1 MTKAFGDLHPH
12 TLQVEKTTS
21 ANRPLVTGDRFRT
34 FENIGTGR
42 RIELETDPCAS
53 EIPRCAA
60 LYLVA
65 LLQNQ
70 RIFLISHNLICN
82 NDNLISPLQR
92 QVCHQ

>member
-1 MTKAFGDLHPH
+1 MTKAFGDLHPQ
-12 TLQVEKTTS
+12 TLQVEKMTS
-21 ANRPLVTGDRFRT
+21 ANRSLVTGDRFRT
-34 FENIGTGR
+34 FENIVTGR

-65 LLQNQ
+65 ILQNQ